1 MTVFIILR
9 EAFFK
14 NNNIEVIKGM
24 KLMSFKCKKCCH
36 SRSTFRNEFDPSFEL
51 LLLLRYFRECKCVL
65 NEINSFAKVSKRRV
79 FPFIDYM
86 VYLLSAIQLL

>member
-24 KLMSFKCKKCCH
+24 KLMSFKCK
-36 SRSTFRNEFDPSFEL
+36 NNL
-51 LLLLRYFRECKCVL
+51 
-65 NEINSFAKVSKRRV
+65 
-79 FPFIDYM
+79 
-86 VYLLSAIQLL
+86 